1 MLPKRLINL
10 IGTVLA
16 LGLIAAGL
24 LLIAGPV
31 FLGSFEVEAQRITVA
46 QSNDLLAAQVS
57 ALAEQAADLP
67 ALESEL
73 AGLRR
78 GIPMSAGMDQVSA
91 LAVKAADGAGVEL
104 QSFDVG
110 ATAIF
115 APPVGKLAEGAAEAP
130 APAEGADAA
139 EEPRQQVSV
148 SIVVESDSGTEAA
161 DFVDRLRKGP
171 RLLQI
176 VQVVNTASSVAT
188 VKGTTTVTALAFVQ
202 HP

>member
-104 QSFDVG
+104 QSFVVG

-115 APPVGKLAEGAAEAP
+115 APPGGKLAEGAAEAP

-139 EEPRQQVSV
+139 EEPASRFPWHRRRIRQR
-148 SIVVESDSGTEAA
+148 T
-161 DFVDRLRKGP
+161 GP
-171 RLLQI
+171 R
-176 VQVVNTASSVAT
+176 TSWTGCARDPACCRSSGRQHGLERGP